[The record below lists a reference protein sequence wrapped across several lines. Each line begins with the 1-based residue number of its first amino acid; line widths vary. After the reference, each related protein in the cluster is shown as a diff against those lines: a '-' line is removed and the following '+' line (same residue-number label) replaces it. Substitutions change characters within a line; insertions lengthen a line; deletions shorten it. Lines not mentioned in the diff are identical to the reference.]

1 MKGHLEL
8 YSSNFNILL
17 GNNNDI
23 SNHHRNIQAFLT
35 EVFKMKNELAPPI
48 MESILNKRFNT
59 YNLKNFQDFVTERK
73 RTFWYSLETF
83 SYRYPQLWSL
93 LPESLK
99 EMNSL
104 SQFKRN
110 IKHWICR
117 DCPCR
122 SCKVYIQNLEFLKC
136 KITFICQI
144 C

>member
-1 MKGHLEL
+1 MDALLENINMMNKL
-8 YSSNFNILL
+8 HEMSLRIILNDYSSDFNIC
-17 GNNNDI
+17 
-23 SNHHRNIQAFLT
+23 NHHTNIQALLI
-35 EVFKMKNELAPPI
+35 EVFKMKYERAPPI

-59 YNLKNFQDFVTERK
+59 YNLRNFREFATERK
-73 RTFWYSLETF
+73 RTVWYGLETL

-93 LPESLK
+93 LLKNLK

-122 SCKVYIQNLEFLKC
+122 LCKVCIQNLGFL
-136 KITFICQI
+136 
-144 C
+144 